1 VGAGR
6 NLAALGLLFTWTRGT
21 PPFHPIY
28 DKQFKDVIFLSKP
41 KIGRKILGFI

>member
-21 PPFHPIY
+21 LLI
-28 DKQFKDVIFLSKP
+28 IFLYKTVELTVRHTQASVLP
-41 KIGRKILGFI
+41 ERILIA